1 MALILLLLSP
11 LPGKQGAQ
19 TGIRG
24 GEMLAAA
31 AASATSHP
39 AVAVLLGLGAVVV
52 AVVTVAMAWSV
63 HARQIQLA
71 ETLARR
77 QYAYATAPDS
87 TSPPDAAEADGQDDG
102 DSGQNGTA
110 RPATAG
116 PGTAAAAAPPA
127 TGTVPPVVIDGPDTL
142 ITGDQGRYRV
152 RRAGNRQ
159 VMSWAVG
166 GGAVSQAPDPAHPDE
181 LLLVADRPGS
191 LTITVRVRDGLTERR
206 ATKAVTAKPEPPA
219 PAPPVML
226 RIFLHGWT
234 LVVVAVLLIGF
245 AAALSALGNL
255 SSAEFIALVSPLA
268 ALLGV
273 VAAVRG
279 LGDPDKGPG
288 TGWPARGPR
297 SGR

>member
-1 MALILLLLSP
+1 
-11 LPGKQGAQ
+11 
-19 TGIRG
+19 
-24 GEMLAAA
+24 MLAEA
-31 AASATSHP
+31 AASANLASTSHP

-52 AVVTVAMAWSV
+52 AVATVAMAWSV

-77 QYAYATAPDS
+77 QYAFATAPAE
-87 TSPPDAAEADGQDDG
+87 TTPPDAAAADGQDDG
-102 DSGQNGTA
+102 ENGPNGA
-110 RPATAG
+110 AG
-116 PGTAAAAAPPA
+116 PGTAPGPAGSAGAAAAAPPA
-127 TGTVPPVVIDGPDTL
+127 TAPPATGSVPLVVIDGPDTL

-206 ATKAVTAKPEPPA
+206 ATKAVTARPEPPA

-226 RIFLHGWT
+226 RIFLHGWS

-279 LGDPDKGPG
+279 LGDQDKSPG
-288 TGWPARGPR
+288 SGWAPRGPR

>member
-1 MALILLLLSP
+1 
-11 LPGKQGAQ
+11 
-19 TGIRG
+19 
-24 GEMLAAA
+24 MLAAA
-31 AASATSHP
+31 ASANLASTSHP
-39 AVAVLLGLGAVVV
+39 AVAVLLGLGAVAV
-52 AVVTVAMAWSV
+52 AVATVAMAWSV

-77 QYAYATAPDS
+77 QYGFATAPDAA
-87 TSPPDAAEADGQDDG
+87 PPGAAPADGLDDAE
-102 DSGQNGTA
+102 NGA
-110 RPATAG
+110 NGANGAAGPAAAGPGAPGPATA
-116 PGTAAAAAPPA
+116 TAGAKAPPA
-127 TGTVPPVVIDGPDTL
+127 APTVPPVVIDGPDTL

-181 LLLVADRPGS
+181 LLLVADQPGS

-226 RIFLHGWT
+226 RIFLHGWS

-245 AAALSALGNL
+245 AGALSALGNL
-255 SSAEFIALVSPLA
+255 SSADFIALVSPLA

-279 LGDPDKGPG
+279 LGDADRGPG
-288 TGWPARGPR
+288 SGRPTRGPR
-297 SGR
+297 SGG

>member
-1 MALILLLLSP
+1 
-11 LPGKQGAQ
+11 
-19 TGIRG
+19 
-24 GEMLAAA
+24 MLAAA
-31 AASATSHP
+31 AASVNLASTSHP
-39 AVAVLLGLGAVVV
+39 AVAVLLGLGAVLV

-77 QYAYATAPDS
+77 QYGFATAP
-87 TSPPDAAEADGQDDG
+87 
-102 DSGQNGTA
+102 GTA
-110 RPATAG
+110 RPGTAPADGPDDGADGANGASGPGAG
-116 PGTAAAAAPPA
+116 PASPAAAKAPPA
-127 TGTVPPVVIDGPDTL
+127 TATVPPVMIDGPDTL

-152 RRAGNRQ
+152 RRGGSRQ

-181 LLLVADRPGS
+181 LLLVADQPGS

-206 ATKAVTAKPEPPA
+206 ATKMVIAQPEPPA
-219 PAPPVML
+219 PAPPVRL

-279 LGDPDKGPG
+279 LGDPDKSNF
-288 TGWPARGPR
+288 TSRTTR
-297 SGR
+297 SRRSSE

>member
-1 MALILLLLSP
+1 
-11 LPGKQGAQ
+11 
-19 TGIRG
+19 
-24 GEMLAAA
+24 MLAAA
-31 AASATSHP
+31 AASANLASTSHP

-77 QYAYATAPDS
+77 QYGFATAPDAARPDATPADGPDDGADGA
-87 TSPPDAAEADGQDDG
+87 TSPAGPPGPAGAAAK
-102 DSGQNGTA
+102 TP
-110 RPATAG
+110 PATA
-116 PGTAAAAAPPA
+116 
-127 TGTVPPVVIDGPDTL
+127 TVPPVVIDGPDTL

-152 RRAGNRQ
+152 RRGGNRQ

-181 LLLVADRPGS
+181 LLLVADQPGS

-206 ATKAVTAKPEPPA
+206 ATKTVTAKPEPPA

-279 LGDPDKGPG
+279 LGDPDKSPG
-288 TGWPARGPR
+288 TGRPARSPR
-297 SGR
+297 SGG

>member
-1 MALILLLLSP
+1 
-11 LPGKQGAQ
+11 
-19 TGIRG
+19 
-24 GEMLAAA
+24 MLAAA
-31 AASATSHP
+31 AASANLASTSHP
-39 AVAVLLGLGAVVV
+39 AVAVLLGLGAVLV

-77 QYAYATAPDS
+77 QYGFATAPDAA
-87 TSPPDAAEADGQDDG
+87 PPDAAPADGPDDG
-102 DSGQNGTA
+102 EIGANGATGPG
-110 RPATAG
+110 PAGHSTAG
-116 PGTAAAAAPPA
+116 HSPAGPAGPAAAKAPPA
-127 TGTVPPVVIDGPDTL
+127 AATVPPVVIDGPDTL

-166 GGAVSQAPDPAHPDE
+166 GGAVSQAPDKAHPDE
-181 LLLVADRPGS
+181 LLLVADQPGS

-206 ATKAVTAKPEPPA
+206 ATKVVTAKPEPPA

-279 LGDPDKGPG
+279 LGDPDKSPG
-288 TGWPARGPR
+288 TGRPTRGPR
-297 SGR
+297 SSG

>member
-1 MALILLLLSP
+1 
-11 LPGKQGAQ
+11 
-19 TGIRG
+19 
-24 GEMLAAA
+24 MLAAA
-31 AASATSHP
+31 AASANLASTSHP

-77 QYAYATAPDS
+77 QYGFATAPDAARPDATPADRNDDGADGADVA
-87 TSPPDAAEADGQDDG
+87 TSPAGPPGPAGAAAK
-102 DSGQNGTA
+102 TP
-110 RPATAG
+110 PATA
-116 PGTAAAAAPPA
+116 
-127 TGTVPPVVIDGPDTL
+127 TVPPVVIDGPDTL

-152 RRAGNRQ
+152 RRGGNRQ

-181 LLLVADRPGS
+181 LLLVADQPGS

-206 ATKAVTAKPEPPA
+206 ATKTVTAKPEPPA

-279 LGDPDKGPG
+279 LGDPDKSPG
-288 TGWPARGPR
+288 TGRPTRSPR
-297 SGR
+297 SGG

>member
-1 MALILLLLSP
+1 
-11 LPGKQGAQ
+11 
-19 TGIRG
+19 
-24 GEMLAAA
+24 
-31 AASATSHP
+31 
-39 AVAVLLGLGAVVV
+39 
-52 AVVTVAMAWSV
+52 
-63 HARQIQLA
+63 
-71 ETLARR
+71 
-77 QYAYATAPDS
+77 
-87 TSPPDAAEADGQDDG
+87 
-102 DSGQNGTA
+102 
-110 RPATAG
+110 
-116 PGTAAAAAPPA
+116 
-127 TGTVPPVVIDGPDTL
+127 VIDGPDTL

-152 RRAGNRQ
+152 RRGGNRQ

-181 LLLVADRPGS
+181 LLLVADQPGS

-279 LGDPDKGPG
+279 LGDPDKSTF
-288 TGWPARGPR
+288 TGRPTRSPR
-297 SGR
+297 SGE

>member
-1 MALILLLLSP
+1 
-11 LPGKQGAQ
+11 
-19 TGIRG
+19 
-24 GEMLAAA
+24 MLAAA
-31 AASATSHP
+31 AASANLASTSHP
-39 AVAVLLGLGAVVV
+39 AVAVLLGLGAVLV

-77 QYAYATAPDS
+77 QYGFATAPDAA
-87 TSPPDAAEADGQDDG
+87 PPDAAPADGPHDG
-102 DSGQNGTA
+102 EDGANGA
-110 RPATAG
+110 AG
-116 PGTAAAAAPPA
+116 PGPAGPAAAAAKAPPA
-127 TGTVPPVVIDGPDTL
+127 TATVPPVMIDGPDTL

-279 LGDPDKGPG
+279 LGDPDKSTF
-288 TGWPARGPR
+288 TGRPTRSPR
-297 SGR
+297 SGE

>member
-1 MALILLLLSP
+1 
-11 LPGKQGAQ
+11 
-19 TGIRG
+19 
-24 GEMLAAA
+24 MLAAA
-31 AASATSHP
+31 AASANLASTSHP
-39 AVAVLLGLGAVVV
+39 AVAVLLGLGAVLV

-77 QYAYATAPDS
+77 QYGFATAPD
-87 TSPPDAAEADGQDDG
+87 AAPADGPDG
-102 DSGQNGTA
+102 PDGGETGANGASGPAGPAGPAGAAAKTP
-110 RPATAG
+110 PATA
-116 PGTAAAAAPPA
+116 
-127 TGTVPPVVIDGPDTL
+127 TVPPVVIDGPDTL

-152 RRAGNRQ
+152 RRGGNRQ

-181 LLLVADRPGS
+181 LLLVADQPGS

-279 LGDPDKGPG
+279 LGDPDKSPG
-288 TGWPARGPR
+288 TGRPTRTPR
-297 SGR
+297 SGG

>member
-1 MALILLLLSP
+1 
-11 LPGKQGAQ
+11 
-19 TGIRG
+19 
-24 GEMLAAA
+24 MLAAA

-87 TSPPDAAEADGQDDG
+87 TSPPDAAPADGQDDG

-116 PGTAAAAAPPA
+116 PGTSGAAAAKPPPATAPPT
-127 TGTVPPVVIDGPDTL
+127 TGTVPQVVIDGPDTL

-279 LGDPDKGPG
+279 LGDQDKSTF
-288 TGWPARGPR
+288 TGQPTRSRR
-297 SGR
+297 SGE

>member
-1 MALILLLLSP
+1 
-11 LPGKQGAQ
+11 
-19 TGIRG
+19 
-24 GEMLAAA
+24 MLAAA

-52 AVVTVAMAWSV
+52 AVVTIAMAWSV

-102 DSGQNGTA
+102 DGGQNGTA
-110 RPATAG
+110 RPATATAG
-116 PGTAAAAAPPA
+116 PGTAGAAAAAASPT

-181 LLLVADRPGS
+181 LLLVADQPGS

-279 LGDPDKGPG
+279 LGDPDKSPG
-288 TGWPARGPR
+288 TGRPARSPR
-297 SGR
+297 SGS

>member
-1 MALILLLLSP
+1 
-11 LPGKQGAQ
+11 
-19 TGIRG
+19 
-24 GEMLAAA
+24 MLAAA
-31 AASATSHP
+31 AASANLASTSHP

-77 QYAYATAPDS
+77 QYGFATAPAAAQPDTAPADRNDDGADGANGA
-87 TSPPDAAEADGQDDG
+87 TSPAGPPGPAGAAA
-102 DSGQNGTA
+102 TTP
-110 RPATAG
+110 PATA
-116 PGTAAAAAPPA
+116 
-127 TGTVPPVVIDGPDTL
+127 TVPPVVIDGPDTL

-152 RRAGNRQ
+152 RRGGNRQ

-181 LLLVADRPGS
+181 LLLVADQPGS

-206 ATKAVTAKPEPPA
+206 ATKTVTAQPEPPA

-279 LGDPDKGPG
+279 LGDPDKSPG
-288 TGWPARGPR
+288 TGRPARGPR
-297 SGR
+297 SGG

>member
-1 MALILLLLSP
+1 
-11 LPGKQGAQ
+11 
-19 TGIRG
+19 
-24 GEMLAAA
+24 
-31 AASATSHP
+31 
-39 AVAVLLGLGAVVV
+39 
-52 AVVTVAMAWSV
+52 
-63 HARQIQLA
+63 
-71 ETLARR
+71 
-77 QYAYATAPDS
+77 
-87 TSPPDAAEADGQDDG
+87 
-102 DSGQNGTA
+102 
-110 RPATAG
+110 
-116 PGTAAAAAPPA
+116 
-127 TGTVPPVVIDGPDTL
+127 VIDGPDTL

-152 RRAGNRQ
+152 RRGGNRQ

-181 LLLVADRPGS
+181 LLLVADQPGS

-279 LGDPDKGPG
+279 LGDPDKSPG
-288 TGWPARGPR
+288 TGRPTRTPR
-297 SGR
+297 SGG

>member
-1 MALILLLLSP
+1 
-11 LPGKQGAQ
+11 
-19 TGIRG
+19 
-24 GEMLAAA
+24 MLAAA
-31 AASATSHP
+31 AASADLASTSLASTSHP
-39 AVAVLLGLGAVVV
+39 AVAVLLGLGAVLV

-77 QYAYATAPDS
+77 QYGFATAPD
-87 TSPPDAAEADGQDDG
+87 TARPDAAPADGTDDEADGAAG
-102 DSGQNGTA
+102 
-110 RPATAG
+110 PAG
-116 PGTAAAAAPPA
+116 PPGTAARTPPA
-127 TGTVPPVVIDGPDTL
+127 TAPSATAPSTTGTVPPVVIDGPDTL
-142 ITGDQGRYRV
+142 ITGDQGRYQV
-152 RRAGNRQ
+152 RRGGNRQ

-181 LLLVADRPGS
+181 LLLVADQPGS

-206 ATKAVTAKPEPPA
+206 ATKTVTAKPEPPA

-279 LGDPDKGPG
+279 LGDPDKSPGPARP
-288 TGWPARGPR
+288 TRGPR
-297 SGR
+297 SSG

>member
-1 MALILLLLSP
+1 
-11 LPGKQGAQ
+11 
-19 TGIRG
+19 
-24 GEMLAAA
+24 MLAAA
-31 AASATSHP
+31 AASTSHP

-87 TSPPDAAEADGQDDG
+87 TSPPDAAPADGPDDG
-102 DSGQNGTA
+102 DSGPNGTA
-110 RPATAG
+110 AAG
-116 PGTAAAAAPPA
+116 PGTAGAAAKPPPATAPPT

-279 LGDPDKGPG
+279 LGDQDKSPG
-288 TGWPARGPR
+288 TGWAPRGPR

>member
-1 MALILLLLSP
+1 
-11 LPGKQGAQ
+11 
-19 TGIRG
+19 
-24 GEMLAAA
+24 
-31 AASATSHP
+31 
-39 AVAVLLGLGAVVV
+39 
-52 AVVTVAMAWSV
+52 MAWSV

-77 QYAYATAPDS
+77 QYGFATAPD
-87 TSPPDAAEADGQDDG
+87 TARPDAAPADGQDDAE
-102 DSGQNGTA
+102 NGTNGA
-110 RPATAG
+110 TSPAGEAAQTPPATA
-116 PGTAAAAAPPA
+116 
-127 TGTVPPVVIDGPDTL
+127 TVPPVVIDGPDTL

-152 RRAGNRQ
+152 RRGGNRQ

-181 LLLVADRPGS
+181 LLLVADQPGS

-206 ATKAVTAKPEPPA
+206 ATKTVTAKPEPPA

-279 LGDPDKGPG
+279 LGDPDKSPG
-288 TGWPARGPR
+288 TGRPARSPR
-297 SGR
+297 SGG

>member
-1 MALILLLLSP
+1 
-11 LPGKQGAQ
+11 
-19 TGIRG
+19 
-24 GEMLAAA
+24 MLAAA
-31 AASATSHP
+31 AASASHP

-52 AVVTVAMAWSV
+52 AVATVAMAWSV

-77 QYAYATAPDS
+77 QYAFATAPDS
-87 TSPPDAAEADGQDDG
+87 TSPPDAAPADGPDDA
-102 DSGQNGTA
+102 DNGPDGTLG
-110 RPATAG
+110 PAAAG
-116 PGTAAAAAPPA
+116 PGTAGAAAAKPPPA
-127 TGTVPPVVIDGPDTL
+127 TATVPPVVIDGPDTL

-152 RRAGNRQ
+152 RRGGNRQ

-181 LLLVADRPGS
+181 LLLVADQPGS

-279 LGDPDKGPG
+279 LGDPDKSTF
-288 TGWPARGPR
+288 TGRPTRSPR
-297 SGR
+297 SGE

>member
-1 MALILLLLSP
+1 
-11 LPGKQGAQ
+11 
-19 TGIRG
+19 
-24 GEMLAAA
+24 MLAAA
-31 AASATSHP
+31 AAGANLASASHP
-39 AVAVLLGLGAVVV
+39 AVAVLLGLGAVLV

-77 QYAYATAPDS
+77 QYGFATAPAAAR
-87 TSPPDAAEADGQDDG
+87 PDAAPADTSDDGADGA
-102 DSGQNGTA
+102 NGA
-110 RPATAG
+110 AG
-116 PGTAAAAAPPA
+116 PASPAAAQAPPA
-127 TGTVPPVVIDGPDTL
+127 TATVPPVMIDGPDTL

-166 GGAVSQAPDPAHPDE
+166 GGAVSQAPDKAHPDE
-181 LLLVADRPGS
+181 LLLVADQPGS

-206 ATKAVTAKPEPPA
+206 ATKTVTAQPEPPA

-279 LGDPDKGPG
+279 LGDPDKPPG
-288 TGWPARGPR
+288 TGRPTRSPR
-297 SGR
+297 SGG

>member
-1 MALILLLLSP
+1 
-11 LPGKQGAQ
+11 
-19 TGIRG
+19 
-24 GEMLAAA
+24 MLAAA

-52 AVVTVAMAWSV
+52 AVVTIAMAWSV

-77 QYAYATAPDS
+77 QYGFATAPDS

-102 DSGQNGTA
+102 DGGQNGTA
-110 RPATAG
+110 RPATATAG
-116 PGTAAAAAPPA
+116 PGTAGAAAAAASPT

-152 RRAGNRQ
+152 RRGGNRQ

-166 GGAVSQAPDPAHPDE
+166 GGAVSQAPDKAHPDE
-181 LLLVADRPGS
+181 LLLVADQPGS

-279 LGDPDKGPG
+279 LGDPDKSPG
-288 TGWPARGPR
+288 TGRPTRSPR
-297 SGR
+297 SGG

>member
-1 MALILLLLSP
+1 
-11 LPGKQGAQ
+11 
-19 TGIRG
+19 
-24 GEMLAAA
+24 MLAAA
-31 AASATSHP
+31 AASTSHP

-87 TSPPDAAEADGQDDG
+87 TSPPDAAPADGPDDG
-102 DSGQNGTA
+102 DSGPDGTA
-110 RPATAG
+110 GPATAG
-116 PGTAAAAAPPA
+116 PGTAGAAAKPPPATAPPT

-279 LGDPDKGPG
+279 LGDPDKSTV
-288 TGWPARGPR
+288 TGRPTRSPR
-297 SGR
+297 SGG

>member
-1 MALILLLLSP
+1 
-11 LPGKQGAQ
+11 
-19 TGIRG
+19 
-24 GEMLAAA
+24 MLAAA

-52 AVVTVAMAWSV
+52 AVVTIAMAWSV

-102 DSGQNGTA
+102 DGGQNGTA
-110 RPATAG
+110 RPATATAG
-116 PGTAAAAAPPA
+116 PGTAGTAGAAASPT

-181 LLLVADRPGS
+181 LLLVADQPGS

-279 LGDPDKGPG
+279 LGDPDTSNFTSRP
-288 TGWPARGPR
+288 TR
-297 SGR
+297 SRRSSE

>member
-1 MALILLLLSP
+1 
-11 LPGKQGAQ
+11 
-19 TGIRG
+19 
-24 GEMLAAA
+24 MLAAA
-31 AASATSHP
+31 AASANLASTNPASTSHP
-39 AVAVLLGLGAVVV
+39 AVAVLLGLGAVLV

-77 QYAYATAPDS
+77 QYGFATAPD
-87 TSPPDAAEADGQDDG
+87 TARPDAAPADSNDDEADGATG
-102 DSGQNGTA
+102 PAGPPGAAAKTP
-110 RPATAG
+110 PATA
-116 PGTAAAAAPPA
+116 PST

-142 ITGDQGRYRV
+142 ITGDQGRYQV
-152 RRAGNRQ
+152 RRGGNRQ

-181 LLLVADRPGS
+181 LLLVADQPGS

-206 ATKAVTAKPEPPA
+206 ATKTVTAKPEPPA

-279 LGDPDKGPG
+279 LGDPDKSPG
-288 TGWPARGPR
+288 TGRPARSPR
-297 SGR
+297 SGG

>member
-1 MALILLLLSP
+1 
-11 LPGKQGAQ
+11 
-19 TGIRG
+19 
-24 GEMLAAA
+24 MLAAA
-31 AASATSHP
+31 AASANLASTSHP

-77 QYAYATAPDS
+77 QYGFATAPDAAR
-87 TSPPDAAEADGQDDG
+87 PDATPADRNDDGADGA
-102 DSGQNGTA
+102 NGATGPA
-110 RPATAG
+110 GPAGPAGAAAKTPPATA
-116 PGTAAAAAPPA
+116 
-127 TGTVPPVVIDGPDTL
+127 TVPPVVIDGPDTL

-152 RRAGNRQ
+152 RRGGNRQ

-181 LLLVADRPGS
+181 LLLVADQPGS

-206 ATKAVTAKPEPPA
+206 ATKTVTAKPEPPA

-279 LGDPDKGPG
+279 LGDPDKSPG
-288 TGWPARGPR
+288 TGRPAHSPR
-297 SGR
+297 SGG

>member
-1 MALILLLLSP
+1 
-11 LPGKQGAQ
+11 
-19 TGIRG
+19 
-24 GEMLAAA
+24 MLAAA
-31 AASATSHP
+31 AAGANLASTSHP
-39 AVAVLLGLGAVVV
+39 AVAVLLGLGAVLV
-52 AVVTVAMAWSV
+52 AVVTIAMAWSV

-77 QYAYATAPDS
+77 QYGFATAPD
-87 TSPPDAAEADGQDDG
+87 TARPDAASADGPDDG
-102 DSGQNGTA
+102 ADGADGATGPASPAGAAATTP
-110 RPATAG
+110 PATA
-116 PGTAAAAAPPA
+116 
-127 TGTVPPVVIDGPDTL
+127 TVPPVVIDGPDTL

-152 RRAGNRQ
+152 RRGGNRQ

-181 LLLVADRPGS
+181 LLLVADQPGS

-279 LGDPDKGPG
+279 LGDPDKSPG
-288 TGWPARGPR
+288 TGRPTRRPR
-297 SGR
+297 SGG

>member
-1 MALILLLLSP
+1 
-11 LPGKQGAQ
+11 
-19 TGIRG
+19 
-24 GEMLAAA
+24 MLAAA
-31 AASATSHP
+31 AASANLASTSHP
-39 AVAVLLGLGAVVV
+39 AVAVLLGLGAVLV

-77 QYAYATAPDS
+77 QYGFATAPD
-87 TSPPDAAEADGQDDG
+87 
-102 DSGQNGTA
+102 TA
-110 RPATAG
+110 RPDVVPADGPDDAENGANGGTGPAG
-116 PGTAAAAAPPA
+116 AAATTPPA
-127 TGTVPPVVIDGPDTL
+127 TATVPPVVIDGPDTL

-152 RRAGNRQ
+152 RRGGNRQ

-181 LLLVADRPGS
+181 LLLVADQPGS

-206 ATKAVTAKPEPPA
+206 ATKTVTAKPEPPA

-279 LGDPDKGPG
+279 LGDPDKSPG
-288 TGWPARGPR
+288 TGRPRSPR
-297 SGR
+297 SGG

>member
-1 MALILLLLSP
+1 
-11 LPGKQGAQ
+11 
-19 TGIRG
+19 
-24 GEMLAAA
+24 MLAAA
-31 AASATSHP
+31 AASASAASSHP
-39 AVAVLLGLGAVVV
+39 AVAVLLGLGAVAV
-52 AVVTVAMAWSV
+52 AVATVAMAWSV
-63 HARQIQLA
+63 HAKQIQLA

-77 QYAYATAPDS
+77 QYSFVSAAAAPGTA
-87 TSPPDAAEADGQDDG
+87 PPDAAADGQDHG
-102 DSGQNGTA
+102 ENGANGTA
-110 RPATAG
+110 APAG
-116 PGTAAAAAPPA
+116 PAGAPGAQAAPAPA
-127 TGTVPPVVIDGPDTL
+127 PVVIDGPDTL

-206 ATKAVTAKPEPPA
+206 ATKAVTATPEPPA

-234 LVVVAVLLIGF
+234 L
-245 AAALSALGNL
+245 SALGNL
-255 SSAEFIALVSPLA
+255 SSADFIALVSPLA

-279 LGDPDKGPG
+279 LADPDRGPG
-288 TGWPARGPR
+288 TGRPTRGSR
-297 SGR
+297 SGD

>member
-1 MALILLLLSP
+1 
-11 LPGKQGAQ
+11 
-19 TGIRG
+19 
-24 GEMLAAA
+24 MLAAA
-31 AASATSHP
+31 AASANLASTSHP
-39 AVAVLLGLGAVVV
+39 AVAVLLGLGAVLV

-77 QYAYATAPDS
+77 QYGFATAPG
-87 TSPPDAAEADGQDDG
+87 TARPDAAPADGQDDEADG
-102 DSGQNGTA
+102 ATGPAGPPGA
-110 RPATAG
+110 AAKAPPATA
-116 PGTAAAAAPPA
+116 PST

-152 RRAGNRQ
+152 RRGGNRQ

-181 LLLVADRPGS
+181 LLLVADQPGS

-279 LGDPDKGPG
+279 LGDPDKSPG
-288 TGWPARGPR
+288 TGRPTRTPR
-297 SGR
+297 SGG

>member
-1 MALILLLLSP
+1 
-11 LPGKQGAQ
+11 
-19 TGIRG
+19 
-24 GEMLAAA
+24 
-31 AASATSHP
+31 
-39 AVAVLLGLGAVVV
+39 
-52 AVVTVAMAWSV
+52 
-63 HARQIQLA
+63 
-71 ETLARR
+71 
-77 QYAYATAPDS
+77 
-87 TSPPDAAEADGQDDG
+87 
-102 DSGQNGTA
+102 
-110 RPATAG
+110 
-116 PGTAAAAAPPA
+116 
-127 TGTVPPVVIDGPDTL
+127 VIDGPDTL

-152 RRAGNRQ
+152 RRGGNRQ

-181 LLLVADRPGS
+181 LLLVADQPGS

-206 ATKAVTAKPEPPA
+206 ATKTVTAKPEPPA

-279 LGDPDKGPG
+279 LGDPDKSPG
-288 TGWPARGPR
+288 TGRPAHSPR
-297 SGR
+297 SGG

>member
-1 MALILLLLSP
+1 
-11 LPGKQGAQ
+11 
-19 TGIRG
+19 
-24 GEMLAAA
+24 MLAAA
-31 AASATSHP
+31 AASVNLASTSHP
-39 AVAVLLGLGAVVV
+39 AVAVMLGLGAVVV

-77 QYAYATAPDS
+77 QYGFATAP
-87 TSPPDAAEADGQDDG
+87 
-102 DSGQNGTA
+102 GTA
-110 RPATAG
+110 RPDAAPADGPDDGENGATSPAG
-116 PGTAAAAAPPA
+116 PPGPAGAAATTPPA
-127 TGTVPPVVIDGPDTL
+127 TATVPPVVIDGPDTL

-152 RRAGNRQ
+152 RRGGNRQ

-181 LLLVADRPGS
+181 LLLVADQPGS

-206 ATKAVTAKPEPPA
+206 ATKAVTAQPEPPA

-279 LGDPDKGPG
+279 LGDPDKSPG
-288 TGWPARGPR
+288 TGWPARSPR
-297 SGR
+297 SGG

>member
-1 MALILLLLSP
+1 M
-11 LPGKQGAQ
+11 
-19 TGIRG
+19 
-24 GEMLAAA
+24 
-31 AASATSHP
+31 
-39 AVAVLLGLGAVVV
+39 
-52 AVVTVAMAWSV
+52 
-63 HARQIQLA
+63 
-71 ETLARR
+71 
-77 QYAYATAPDS
+77 
-87 TSPPDAAEADGQDDG
+87 
-102 DSGQNGTA
+102 
-110 RPATAG
+110 
-116 PGTAAAAAPPA
+116 
-127 TGTVPPVVIDGPDTL
+127 IDGPDTL
-142 ITGDQGRYRV
+142 ITGDQGRYQV
-152 RRAGNRQ
+152 RRGGNRQ

-181 LLLVADRPGS
+181 LLLVADQPGS

-206 ATKAVTAKPEPPA
+206 ATKAVTAQPEPPA

-279 LGDPDKGPG
+279 LGDPDKSPG
-288 TGWPARGPR
+288 TGRPARSPR
-297 SGR
+297 SGG

>member
-1 MALILLLLSP
+1 
-11 LPGKQGAQ
+11 
-19 TGIRG
+19 
-24 GEMLAAA
+24 MLAAA
-31 AASATSHP
+31 AASANLASASHP
-39 AVAVLLGLGAVVV
+39 AVAVLLGLGAVLV

-77 QYAYATAPDS
+77 QYGFATAPAAAQ
-87 TSPPDAAEADGQDDG
+87 PDTAPADGPDDG
-102 DSGQNGTA
+102 ANGANGATGPA
-110 RPATAG
+110 GSPGPAGAAATTPPATA
-116 PGTAAAAAPPA
+116 
-127 TGTVPPVVIDGPDTL
+127 TVPPVVIDGPDTL

-152 RRAGNRQ
+152 RRGGNRQ

-181 LLLVADRPGS
+181 LLLVADQPGS

-245 AAALSALGNL
+245 AAALSALGDL

-279 LGDPDKGPG
+279 LGDPDKSPG
-288 TGWPARGPR
+288 TGRPARSPR
-297 SGR
+297 SGG

>member
-1 MALILLLLSP
+1 
-11 LPGKQGAQ
+11 
-19 TGIRG
+19 
-24 GEMLAAA
+24 MLAAA
-31 AASATSHP
+31 AASANLASTSHP

-77 QYAYATAPDS
+77 QYGFATAPDAARPDATPADRNDDGADGADVA
-87 TSPPDAAEADGQDDG
+87 TSPAGPPGPAGAAAK
-102 DSGQNGTA
+102 TP
-110 RPATAG
+110 PATA
-116 PGTAAAAAPPA
+116 
-127 TGTVPPVVIDGPDTL
+127 TVPPVVIDGPDTL

-152 RRAGNRQ
+152 RRGGNRQ

-181 LLLVADRPGS
+181 LLLVADQPGS

-279 LGDPDKGPG
+279 LGDPDKSPG
-288 TGWPARGPR
+288 TGRPTRSPR
-297 SGR
+297 SGG

>member
-1 MALILLLLSP
+1 
-11 LPGKQGAQ
+11 
-19 TGIRG
+19 
-24 GEMLAAA
+24 MLAAA
-31 AASATSHP
+31 AASANLASTSHP

-77 QYAYATAPDS
+77 QYGFATAPVAAR
-87 TSPPDAAEADGQDDG
+87 PDAAPADGPDDG
-102 DSGQNGTA
+102 ENGANGANGATGPA
-110 RPATAG
+110 GPAGPPGAAAKTPPATA
-116 PGTAAAAAPPA
+116 
-127 TGTVPPVVIDGPDTL
+127 TVPPVVIDGPDTL

-181 LLLVADRPGS
+181 LLLVADQPGS

-279 LGDPDKGPG
+279 LGDPDKSTG
-288 TGWPARGPR
+288 TGRPARSPR
-297 SGR
+297 SGG

>member
-1 MALILLLLSP
+1 
-11 LPGKQGAQ
+11 
-19 TGIRG
+19 
-24 GEMLAAA
+24 MLAAA
-31 AASATSHP
+31 AASANLASTSHP
-39 AVAVLLGLGAVVV
+39 AVAVLLGLGAVLV

-77 QYAYATAPDS
+77 QYGFATAPGAAQ
-87 TSPPDAAEADGQDDG
+87 PDAAPADRDAGGADGA
-102 DSGQNGTA
+102 NGTA
-110 RPATAG
+110 GPAG
-116 PGTAAAAAPPA
+116 PAAAAAQAPPA
-127 TGTVPPVVIDGPDTL
+127 TATVPPVVIDGPDTL

-152 RRAGNRQ
+152 RRGGNRQ

-181 LLLVADRPGS
+181 LLLVADQPGS

-245 AAALSALGNL
+245 AAALSALGDL

-279 LGDPDKGPG
+279 LGDPDKSPG
-288 TGWPARGPR
+288 TERPARSPR
-297 SGR
+297 SGG

>member
-1 MALILLLLSP
+1 
-11 LPGKQGAQ
+11 
-19 TGIRG
+19 
-24 GEMLAAA
+24 MLAAA
-31 AASATSHP
+31 AASANLASTSHP
-39 AVAVLLGLGAVVV
+39 AVAVLLGLGAVLV

-77 QYAYATAPDS
+77 QYGFATAPDAARPDATPADRNDDGADGADVA
-87 TSPPDAAEADGQDDG
+87 TSPAGPPGPAGAAAK
-102 DSGQNGTA
+102 TP
-110 RPATAG
+110 PATA
-116 PGTAAAAAPPA
+116 
-127 TGTVPPVVIDGPDTL
+127 TVPPVVIDGPDTL

-152 RRAGNRQ
+152 RRGGNRQ

-181 LLLVADRPGS
+181 LLLVADQPGS

-206 ATKAVTAKPEPPA
+206 ATKTVTAKPEPPA

-279 LGDPDKGPG
+279 LGDPDKSPG
-288 TGWPARGPR
+288 TGRPAHSPR
-297 SGR
+297 SGG

>member
-1 MALILLLLSP
+1 
-11 LPGKQGAQ
+11 
-19 TGIRG
+19 
-24 GEMLAAA
+24 MLAAA
-31 AASATSHP
+31 AASANLASTSHP

-77 QYAYATAPDS
+77 QYGFATAPDAARPDATPADRNDDGADGADVA
-87 TSPPDAAEADGQDDG
+87 TSPAGPPGPAGAAAK
-102 DSGQNGTA
+102 TP
-110 RPATAG
+110 PATA
-116 PGTAAAAAPPA
+116 
-127 TGTVPPVVIDGPDTL
+127 TVPPVVIDGPDTL

-181 LLLVADRPGS
+181 LLLVADQPGS

-279 LGDPDKGPG
+279 LGDPDKSPG
-288 TGWPARGPR
+288 TGRPTRTPR
-297 SGR
+297 SGG